1 MKKINNHII
10 VGYGKWGQIIFDEIK
25 NLNFFNNIYIKSN
38 SKNYL
43 YKNQQLHIKKN
54 IKLDSKYNSALSVY
68 QLMHTIQ

>member
-38 SKNYL
+38 SKITY
-43 YKNQQLHIKKN
+43 IK
-54 IKLDSKYNSALSVY
+54 INSC
-68 QLMHTIQ
+68 I